1 MSTEYN
7 RKITLKIGFKFK
19 WFDNFFTKRHL
30 LSVELLMKQSNIKVW
45 KAFDRITQRCPNA
58 EDSGGGKS
66 WPNTTKQV
74 SKIEPDVPDLLLN
87 TLPLFKTLSVT
98 LINLTR
104 LIGSSVNLFYF
115 MAQICQCKLKCE
127 SFLGLCF
134 VKIS

>member
-1 MSTEYN
+1 MWS
-7 RKITLKIGFKFK
+7 GFKPSDAG
-19 WFDNFFTKRHL
+19 WM
-30 LSVELLMKQSNIKVW
+30 VQMK
-45 KAFDRITQRCPNA
+45 APD
-58 EDSGGGKS
+58 
-66 WPNTTKQV
+66 
-74 SKIEPDVPDLLLN
+74 PDVPDLLN
-87 TLPLFKTLSVT
+87 TLPLFKTLLVT